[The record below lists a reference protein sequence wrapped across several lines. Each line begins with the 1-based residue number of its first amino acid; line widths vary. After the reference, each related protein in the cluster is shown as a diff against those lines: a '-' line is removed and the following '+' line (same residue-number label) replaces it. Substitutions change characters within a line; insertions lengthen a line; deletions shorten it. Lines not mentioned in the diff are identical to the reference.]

1 MMTRKQ
7 FKKAIKLIKIL
18 HKQNFKLHKVGFD
31 LDEGKY
37 PIASTTYKI
46 IDLMFSSHYDTTKL
60 DHINWFI
67 YETDYG
73 KTNNTAEINSKQYT
87 VATANLFYTLFLI
100 D

>member
-1 MMTRKQ
+1 MTRKQ
-7 FKKAIKLIKIL
+7 FKKAIKLIKKL